1 MSAHAHPPTSRAPP
15 DEIRSLDLLAQ
26 RIQHLNGALE
36 VLKATQLAHIWDTH
50 APAPWATV
58 AHQSNIINGRL
69 SALLEAFAANRTL
82 LGQAHPFPLPTFPG
96 RSHENMATQLTR
108 KKMVPW
114 VEDWI
119 ADGVRLAVGDEE
131 EGGASGGRGGGDG
144 ATRLVGDGG
153 LTGEQIEELWDWA
166 GPAGGEIGREVLT
179 AEDEDDEGEDEDD
192 DDEDEEGG
200 AMEGVEGGEGAGA
213 DKKTETIP
221 PIRPMMPLDDIF
233 KFVSTGVAA

>member
-1 MSAHAHPPTSRAPP
+1 MSAHAHAPTSRAPP
-15 DEIRSLDLLAQ
+15 DEVRSLDLLAQ
-26 RIQHLNGALE
+26 RLQHLNGALE
-36 VLKATQLAHIWDTH
+36 VLKNTQLSYSWD
-50 APAPWATV
+50 ASAPPAPWPTV

-82 LGQAHPFPLPTFPG
+82 LNQAHPFPLPTFPG

-119 ADGVRLAVGDEE
+119 ADGLKLAT
-131 EGGASGGRGGGDG
+131 GAGAAEDAVARVDG
-144 ATRLVGDGG
+144 ARPLKLAGEGG

-179 AEDEDDEGEDEDD
+179 AEDEDEEG
-192 DDEDEEGG
+192 DDEDEDEEDEEEG
-200 AMEGVEGGEGAGA
+200 AMEGVEGAGA
-213 DKKTETIP
+213 EKKTETMP
-221 PIRPMMPLDDIF
+221 PLRPMMPLDDIL
-233 KFVSTGVAA
+233 KFVSTGVAP

>member
-1 MSAHAHPPTSRAPP
+1 MSAHAHAPTSRAPP
-15 DEIRSLDLLAQ
+15 DEVRSLDLLAQ
-26 RIQHLNGALE
+26 RLQHLNGALE
-36 VLKATQLAHIWDTH
+36 VLKNTQLSYSWD
-50 APAPWATV
+50 ASAPPAPWPTV

-82 LGQAHPFPLPTFPG
+82 LNQAHPFPLPTFPG

-119 ADGVRLAVGDEE
+119 ADGLKLATGDEAAE
-131 EGGASGGRGGGDG
+131 DAVARVDG
-144 ATRLVGDGG
+144 ARPLKLAGEGG

-179 AEDEDDEGEDEDD
+179 AEDEDEEG
-192 DDEDEEGG
+192 DDEDEDEEDEEEG
-200 AMEGVEGGEGAGA
+200 AMEGVEGAGA
-213 DKKTETIP
+213 EKKTETMP
-221 PIRPMMPLDDIF
+221 PIRPMMPLDDIL
-233 KFVSTGVAA
+233 KFVSTGVAP

>member
-1 MSAHAHPPTSRAPP
+1 MSAHAHAPGSRAPP
-15 DEIRSLDLLAQ
+15 EEIRSLDLLAQ

-36 VLKATQLAHIWDTH
+36 VLKNTQLAHIWDNTP
-50 APAPWATV
+50 PAPWPTV

-119 ADGVRLAVGDEE
+119 ADGVKLAVGDEDD
-131 EGGASGGRGGGDG
+131 AAAALARGDG
-144 ATRLVGDGG
+144 DARAAKLVGDGG
-153 LTGEQIEELWDWA
+153 MTGEQIEELWDWA

-179 AEDEDDEGEDEDD
+179 AEDEDEEGEDEDE
-192 DDEDEEGG
+192 DEEEEEGG
-200 AMEGVEGGEGAGA
+200 AMEGVEGAGA
-213 DKKTETIP
+213 EKKTETVP
-221 PIRPMMPLDDIF
+221 PIRPMMPLDDIL
-233 KFVSTGVAA
+233 KFVSTGVAP